1 MDGVVKCIK
10 EHVGFTVGKYYEE
23 SKAGGLI
30 DDDGDTRDALAKS
43 VRSHHFQEVPPK
55 VPVQCILADHK
66 MKVECM
72 DCGGCHIGKPAAK
85 PQGIVRGS
93 ETGTIIPFDNTKGND
108 IVCVTKTPDNMVGV
122 KFDDGKPDWSL
133 LPLDAIEEVVKV
145 MSFGA
150 KKYTRDGWRAVPN
163 AEDRYL
169 AAMFRHIRAH
179 RSGEEF
185 DEESGLPHLA
195 HAATCLVF
203 LLELTT

>member
-10 EHVGFTVGKYYEE
+10 EHVGFTVGRYYEE

-30 DDDGDTRDALAKS
+30 DDDGDTRNTLTKS
-43 VRSHHFQEVPPK
+43 TMFLCFQEVPPK

-85 PQGIVRGS
+85 PH
-93 ETGTIIPFDNTKGND
+93 ND
-108 IVCVTKTPDNMVGV
+108 MLGV

-150 KKYTRDGWRAVPN
+150 KKYTRDGWRSVPN

-179 RSGEEF
+179 RSGEEL
-185 DEESGLPHLA
+185 DDESGLPHLA

-203 LLELTT
+203 LLELRK